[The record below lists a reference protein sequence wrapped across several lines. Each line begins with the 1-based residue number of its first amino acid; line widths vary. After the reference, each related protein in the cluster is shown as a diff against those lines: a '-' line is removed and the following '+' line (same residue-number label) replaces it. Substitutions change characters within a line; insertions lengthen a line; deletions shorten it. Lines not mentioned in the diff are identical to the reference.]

1 MKVLFLTSPGFG
13 HNLPVVTLAWALRA
27 AGHDVV
33 LGTAGA
39 TPTNLP
45 WLARSG
51 LPVVEVATVA
61 QITEVYRAGTED
73 VGLGG
78 LSDKEL
84 RAMARRAAGTPHH
97 EVDRPFGAL
106 SAAMADGAVEFAR
119 WWRPDLVVHSR
130 LQGAGPLVAAKL
142 GVPAVE
148 HSDGLTSSREI
159 AVKLAAELDDVYR
172 RHGVA
177 GFPDRHELLNI
188 APPSMVAS
196 DRGHAMRHVPYH
208 GGIVLPEWLR
218 RTPDRP
224 RITIT
229 MGSILP
235 MLWPRLRPLR
245 WVADVAAGVDAEFVL
260 ALAGADPSVLGPLP
274 ANVRAVAEWLP
285 VDALAATTNAMIHH
299 GGSGSMMA
307 ALAAGVPQLV
317 LPFVGDEFGNARA
330 VVRRG
335 VGVEIDIDRER
346 VTPAVVR
353 QLIDDESLRT
363 AAAEVRAEVAAM
375 PSPADLVPTLT
386 ELARSR

>member
-1 MKVLFLTSPGFG
+1 MKVLFVTSPGFG
-13 HNLPVVTLAWALRA
+13 HNLPVVSLAWALRA

-45 WLARSG
+45 SLAGSG
-51 LPVVEVATVA
+51 LTVVELATVA
-61 QITEVYRAGTED
+61 QVTEVYRTGTAD

-84 RAMARRAAGTPHH
+84 RAMARRAADTPSH

-106 SAAMADGAVEFAR
+106 SSAMVDGAVEFAQ

-159 AVKLAAELDDVYR
+159 TVKLAAELDDAYR

-188 APPSMVAS
+188 APPSMVVS
-196 DRGHAMRHVPYH
+196 DRGWAMRHVPYH

-224 RITIT
+224 RVVIT

-235 MLWPRLRPLR
+235 VLWPRLRPLR
-245 WVADVAAGVDAEFVL
+245 WIADVAAGVDAEFVL
-260 ALAGADPSVLGPLP
+260 ALAGVDPSVLGPLP
-274 ANVRAVAEWLP
+274 ANVRGVAEWLP
-285 VDALAATTNAMIHH
+285 VDALAATTHAMIHH

-307 ALAAGVPQLV
+307 ALAAGIPQLV

-330 VVRRG
+330 VAGRG
-335 VGVEIDIDRER
+335 VGLDLDIDRER

-353 QLIDDESLRT
+353 RLIDDASLRT
-363 AAAEVRAEVAAM
+363 AAIEVRAEVASM
-375 PSPADLVPTLT
+375 PSPADLVPRLVD
-386 ELARSR
+386 LARSR

>member
-1 MKVLFLTSPGFG
+1 MKALFITSPGFG
-13 HNLPVVTLAWALRA
+13 HNLPVVSLAWALRA

-39 TPTNLP
+39 TATHLP
-45 WLARSG
+45 ALARSG
-51 LPVVEVATVA
+51 LAVVELATLA
-61 QITEVYRAGTED
+61 QVTEVYRTGTAD

-84 RAMARRAAGTPHH
+84 RAMARRAADTPNH

-106 SAAMADGAVEFAR
+106 SDAMADGAVEFAQ

-148 HSDGLTSSREI
+148 HADGLTSSREI
-159 AVKLAAELDDVYR
+159 TLKLAAELDDAYR

-177 GFPDRHELLNI
+177 GFPDRYEMLNI
-188 APPSMVAS
+188 APPSMVTS
-196 DRGHAMRHVPYH
+196 DRGWAMRHVPYH

-245 WVADVAAGVDAEFVL
+245 WIADVAAGVDAEFVL
-260 ALAGADPSVLGPLP
+260 ALAGVDTSVLGPLP
-274 ANVRAVAEWLP
+274 PNVRTVTEWLP
-285 VDALAATTNAMIHH
+285 VDALAATTHAMIHH

-330 VVRRG
+330 VVKRG
-335 VGVEIDIDRER
+335 VGLEIDIDRER
-346 VTPAVVR
+346 VTAAVVR
-353 QLIDDESLRT
+353 QLIEDESLRT
-363 AAAEVRAEVAAM
+363 AAAEVRAEGAAM
-375 PSPADLVPTLT
+375 PSPVDLVPRLT
-386 ELARSR
+386 DLARSR